1 MGVEDLVQA
10 LVFFF
15 FFHSGHS
22 YPQNHLPTR
31 VQILALH
38 KSSVAVRAGNANAGR
53 WGRGG
58 GEPGGGAET
67 GDFLETSLASGL
79 KFQAN
84 ERSHL
89 K

>member
-1 MGVEDLVQA
+1 MGVEDLAQA
-10 LVFFF
+10 LVFL
-15 FFHSGHS
+15 HSGHS

-58 GEPGGGAET
+58 GSWEGEQRQ
-67 GDFLETSLASGL
+67 EISWKLAWPLG
-79 KFQAN
+79 
-84 ERSHL
+84 
-89 K
+89 